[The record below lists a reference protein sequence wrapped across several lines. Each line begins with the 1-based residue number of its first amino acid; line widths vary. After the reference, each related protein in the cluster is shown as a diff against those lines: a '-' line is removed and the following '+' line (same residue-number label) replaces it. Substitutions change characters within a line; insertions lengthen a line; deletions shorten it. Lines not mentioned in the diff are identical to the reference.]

1 MRGRVLLLSTLVVSI
16 ALVGLWAQPGAAVS
30 VPQNVIVNA
39 NPVNTTP
46 HVMDGKV
53 EAILPVGGK
62 VFAGGQFT
70 TVQAPTG
77 GVNVTR
83 NNIFAFD
90 AATGAIDTGFVPALD
105 GEVQAIALA
114 PDGNI
119 IVGGF
124 FANVNGAASKGLVK
138 LSPSTGARI
147 TEFSAPT
154 NGAVRDL
161 TVRGNKVYV
170 GGSFSRIRS
179 VARQRLAAVDAIT
192 GAVDPN
198 LNLPVSGIHNSGTT
212 RVYKLD
218 VSPDGSELVFIGNFS
233 AVNGVTRHQIARI
246 NLASTP
252 ASLRAWD
259 TDRYAPACAS
269 WAFDSYMRDLDFS
282 PDGSYFV
289 VVTTGAY
296 FGGTLC
302 DTAARWETANDGAG
316 QQPTWVDYTGGD
328 TLYSVAATGTVVY
341 VGGHQRW
348 QNNSFAG
355 DSPGPGAVPREG
367 IAALDP
373 VNGLPF
379 SWNPGRARGVGAFA
393 LVSTPTGLWVGSDT
407 SRLGG
412 ETHRRIGM
420 FPTAGG
426 KTVPPAPASV
436 LPNDLYRAE
445 TASSTGAGGNVLYRV
460 NTGGPSLLATD
471 GGPDWAADTG
481 ADPSPFRNAGSNEA
495 GWSQVPS
502 VDGTVPPSTPV
513 DVFSSERW
521 DPGDAPEMAWQFP
534 VTAGTQVQVRLYLA
548 SRCGCT
554 STVGSRVFDVAIDG
568 ATVLDD
574 YDIVADV
581 GQDRGTMKQFAVT
594 SDGTVDIDFGHV
606 VENPLINAIEIV
618 GPGAGPGP
626 QPGDRLLRRSYDGT
640 NFGPE
645 SVASGPP
652 DILWSHARGAFMLNG
667 RVYTGWDDGRLYA
680 RTFNGTSF
688 GAATEINTYGLN
700 TFNFP
705 IANLTGMFFWNGRLY
720 YTVAG
725 DGRLFWRWFTP
736 ESGIVG
742 ADVFQAADSGWANV
756 RGMTL
761 ASGNIYYATTS
772 GNLFR
777 VAFVDGGPSGDP
789 TQVGGPAMDGTNWA
803 SRALFILNT

>member
-1 MRGRVLLLSTLVVSI
+1 MVSTSGGRGRCRI
-16 ALVGLWAQPGAAVS
+16 Q
-30 VPQNVIVNA
+30 
-39 NPVNTTP
+39 
-46 HVMDGKV
+46 
-53 EAILPVGGK
+53 
-62 VFAGGQFT
+62 
-70 TVQAPTG
+70 
-77 GVNVTR
+77 
-83 NNIFAFD
+83 IFAFD

-119 IVGGF
+119 IIGGYF
-124 FANVNGAASKGLVK
+124 NNVNGAASKGLVK
-138 LSPSTGARI
+138 LSPSTGARV
-147 TEFSAPT
+147 TAFSAPT

-170 GGSFSRIRS
+170 GGAFSQIRS
-179 VARQRLAAVDAIT
+179 VARQRLAAVDATT

-198 LNLPVSGIHNSGTT
+198 LNLPVSGVHNGGTT
-212 RVYKLD
+212 RVHKLD
-218 VSPDGSELVFIGNFS
+218 VSPDGRELVIIGNFN
-233 AVNGVTRHQIARI
+233 AVNGVTRHQIAHI

-282 PDGSYFV
+282 PDGGYFV
-289 VVTTGAY
+289 VVSTGAY

-302 DTAARWETANDGAG
+302 DTAARFETASDGAG
-316 QQPTWVDYTGGD
+316 QEPTWVDYTGGD
-328 TLYSVAATGTVVY
+328 TLYSVAATGTAVY

-373 VNGLPF
+373 VNGVPF
-379 SWNPGRARGVGAFA
+379 SWNPGRDRGVGAFA

-407 SRLGG
+407 TRLGG

-426 KTVPPAPASV
+426 TTVPPAPASV

-445 TASSTGAGGNVLYRV
+445 TASSTGSAGNVLYRV
-460 NTGGPSLLATD
+460 NSGGPSLLASD

-481 ADPSPFRNAGSNEA
+481 ADPSPFRNGGSNEA

-502 VDGTVPPSTPV
+502 VDGTVPPSTPI

-534 VTAGTQVQVRLYLA
+534 VTAGTQVQVRLYFA

-568 ATVLDD
+568 TTVLND

-581 GQDRGTMKQFAVT
+581 GQDRGTMKQFSIT
-594 SDGTVDIDFGHV
+594 SDGSVDIEFGHV

-626 QPGDRLLRRSYDGT
+626 QPGDRLLRRSYDGA

-652 DILWSHARGAFMLNG
+652 GILWSHARGAFMLNG
-667 RVYTGWDDGRLYA
+667 RVYTGWDDGRLYV
-680 RTFNGTSF
+680 RTFNGTTF
-688 GAATEINTYGLN
+688 GAATEVNTYGLN

-705 IANLTGMFFWNGRLY
+705 IANLTGMFFSNGRLY

-736 ESGIVG
+736 QSGIVG

-772 GNLFR
+772 GSLFR
-777 VAFVDGGPSGDP
+777 VAFVDGAPSGGS
-789 TQVGGPAMDGTNWA
+789 TQVGGPAMEGTNWA
-803 SRALFILNT
+803 SRALFVLNT